1 MSPRSLLLMLS
12 AAAGVFVFNSS
23 VFIVDQVHQAVVLQ
37 FGEAKEPVHNTPGL
51 KFKLPFIQEVTYYE
65 KRIIDYD
72 SDPISV
78 MTVDQKRLNVDAY
91 VRYRIID
98 ALAFFRSV
106 SPSNEKGARMRLDA
120 IVSSSI
126 KNVLGKVEL
135 GKLLSSERVSIMKQI
150 KEEVTILSKSLGL
163 EIVDVRIIR
172 TELPTENRPAVFD
185 RMNSILIR
193 TAKQNR
199 AEGDEKARGIRANA
213 ERERAV
219 LLAEA
224 QQKAQ
229 GIRGKGD
236 ASAMEITNKAFG
248 VDIEFYNFYRSL
260 ESYRQTMQSETSMV
274 LSSEHPYLAHLS
286 HAAKSHH

>member
-1 MSPRSLLLMLS
+1 MSQRSLIIMLC
-12 AAAGVFVFNSS
+12 ALGGLFVLGSS
-23 VFIVDQVHQAVVLQ
+23 IFVVDQVNQTVVLQ
-37 FGEAKEPVHNTPGL
+37 FGEAKAFHNEPGL
-51 KFKLPFIQEVTYYE
+51 KFKLPFIQEVMFYE

-91 VRYRIID
+91 VRYRIVD
-98 ALAFFRSV
+98 ALSFFRSV
-106 SPSNEKGARMRLDA
+106 SPANEIGARMRLDA
-120 IVSSSI
+120 VVSSSI

-135 GKLLSSERVSIMKQI
+135 RKLLSAERVSIMKQI
-150 KEEVTILSKSLGL
+150 RDEVTVLSKSLGL

-172 TELPTENRPAVFD
+172 TELPTENRRAVFD

-229 GIRGKGD
+229 GVRGKGD
-236 ASAMEITNKAFG
+236 ATAMDITNKAFG

-260 ESYRQTMQSETSMV
+260 ESYRHTMQSETSMV
-274 LSSEHPYLAHLS
+274 LSADHPYLQHFAHS
-286 HAAKSHH
+286 SKTQH

>member
-1 MSPRSLLLMLS
+1 MSQRSLLIMLCTL
-12 AAAGVFVFNSS
+12 GGLFVLGSS
-23 VFIVDQVHQAVVLQ
+23 IFVVDQVNQAVVLQ
-37 FGEAKEPVHNTPGL
+37 FGEAKAFHNEPGL
-51 KFKLPFIQEVTYYE
+51 KFKLPFIQEVMFYE

-98 ALAFFRSV
+98 ALSFFRSV
-106 SPSNEKGARMRLDA
+106 SPANEIGARMRLDA
-120 IVSSSI
+120 VVSSSI

-135 GKLLSSERVSIMKQI
+135 RKLLSAERVSIMKQI
-150 KEEVTILSKSLGL
+150 RDEVTVLSKSLGL

-172 TELPTENRPAVFD
+172 TELPTENRRAVFD

-229 GIRGKGD
+229 GVRGKGD
-236 ASAMEITNKAFG
+236 ATAMEITNKAFG

-260 ESYRQTMQSETSMV
+260 ESYRHTMQSETSMV
-274 LSSEHPYLAHLS
+274 LSADHPYLHHFAHS
-286 HAAKSHH
+286 SKTQH

>member
-1 MSPRSLLLMLS
+1 MSQRSLLIMLC
-12 AAAGVFVFNSS
+12 ALGGLFVFGSS
-23 VFIVDQVHQAVVLQ
+23 IFVVDQVNQAVVLQ
-37 FGEAKEPVHNTPGL
+37 FGEAKAFHNEPGL
-51 KFKLPFIQEVTYYE
+51 KFKLPFIQEVMFYE

-72 SDPISV
+72 SDPIYV

-98 ALAFFRSV
+98 ALSFFRSV
-106 SPSNEKGARMRLDA
+106 SPANEIGARMRLDA
-120 IVSSSI
+120 VVSSSI

-135 GKLLSSERVSIMKQI
+135 LKLLSAERVSIMKQI
-150 KEEVTILSKSLGL
+150 RDDVTVLSKSLGL
-163 EIVDVRIIR
+163 EIIDVRIIR
-172 TELPTENRPAVFD
+172 TELPTENRRAVFD

-229 GIRGKGD
+229 GVRGKGD
-236 ASAMEITNKAFG
+236 ATAIEITNKSFG

-274 LSSEHPYLAHLS
+274 LSADHPYLHHFAHPS
-286 HAAKSHH
+286 KTQH